1 MLAIG
6 RGSGNMR
13 LGVVPKGWPLR
24 NQTWAGYIRSLLS
37 GLGSNGRHR
46 TVLSDSWP
54 LHKFRE
60 IATLGREMGLA
71 GGSEVAQV
79 FYGWGTRS
87 LLSGLGSNGA
97 RDERGFSGALV
108 RR

>member
-1 MLAIG
+1 MAIG
-6 RGSGNMR
+6 RGSGNTR
-13 LGVVPKGWPLR
+13 LGVVPKVRHIR

-37 GLGSNGRHR
+37 GLGSNGRLP
-46 TVLSDSWP
+46 TASSDFW
-54 LHKFRE
+54 K
-60 IATLGREMGLA
+60 IAKLGREIEVA